1 MEKCQ
6 VVTSQLEEEEKE
18 EEGEEK
24 NSSGLDSWMDC
35 RTVGRANQNPEI

>member
-6 VVTSQLEEEEKE
+6 VVTSQLEEEE

-24 NSSGLDSWMDC
+24 NSSGLDSRMDC

>member
-18 EEGEEK
+18 EEEGEEK
-24 NSSGLDSWMDC
+24 NSSGLDSRMD
-35 RTVGRANQNPEI
+35 GLADQNPEI

>member
-6 VVTSQLEEEEKE
+6 VVTSQLEEKE

-24 NSSGLDSWMDC
+24 NSSGLDS
-35 RTVGRANQNPEI
+35 RTDVLTDQNPEI

>member
-6 VVTSQLEEEEKE
+6 VVTSQLEEEEE

-24 NSSGLDSWMDC
+24 NSSGLDSRMDC